1 MLSGETAAGDYPVQ
15 AVQTMANIAT
25 RTELALNQ
33 MNGISH
39 LDDVDNCDATEAIG
53 QAVGH
58 TAKNMNI
65 ETVVAA
71 TNSGHTARMISKVR
85 PASTILAVTFS
96 ERTARGLA
104 LSWGVKPIITERTDS
119 TDALFDLATEKAV
132 EGGFAKPGDHI
143 IITAGVPVGETGTTN
158 VMKIQTIE
166 E

>member
-1 MLSGETAAGDYPVQ
+1 
-15 AVQTMANIAT
+15 
-25 RTELALNQ
+25 
-33 MNGISH
+33 
-39 LDDVDNCDATEAIG
+39 
-53 QAVGH
+53 
-58 TAKNMNI
+58 MNI